1 MSPSKVV
8 REDVVLLTHLP
19 NVGKSL
25 AGDLRLIGI
34 DCPAKLRGR
43 DPYEMYETLCEV
55 TGLRHD
61 PCVIDV
67 FISVTRFINGEPAVA
82 WWQFTDERKKTLMR
96 RRDIPMQVGDGSGQR
111 RAPR

>member
-8 REDVVLLTHLP
+8 RDHVVLLTDLP

-34 DCPAKLRGR
+34 DSPTELRGR
-43 DPYEMYETLCEV
+43 DPYEMYETLC
-55 TGLRHD
+55 TMTAQRHD

-67 FISVTRFINGEPAVA
+67 FISVTRFINGEPPAV
-82 WWQFTDERKKTLMR
+82 WWQFTEERKRMLLQQQR
-96 RRDIPMQVGDGSGQR
+96 LRD
-111 RAPR
+111 APR